1 MCRCRVQ
8 IRMPQINPAEIQG
21 KWRKGF
27 ALDRHVVSSEFLGY
41 NEAGHPQ
48 FENKRSEIGELLYR
62 LKYQNDQSAVD
73 PLVNAAVAYLKK
85 WNPGMNAIVPVT
97 PSRERKVQ
105 PVVTVGAAIAEKLKV
120 EFGDGW
126 IKRTGKVPELKN
138 IGHDER
144 LRLLQSAHTVE
155 QKKVKGRKILL
166 LDDLFQTGATM
177 NAITEALLKQGE
189 AAEVYALALT
199 RAGKV

>member
-1 MCRCRVQ
+1 
-8 IRMPQINPAEIQG
+8 MPQVSPVEIKG

-48 FENKRSEIGELLYR
+48 FDNKRSEIGELIYR
-62 LKYQNDQSAVD
+62 LKYQNDQSAID
-73 PLVNAAVAYLKK
+73 PLVEVAVAYLKE
-85 WNPGMNAIVPVT
+85 WNPGMNAVVPVT

-105 PVVTVGAAIAEKLKV
+105 PVVTIGAAIARKLDV
-120 EFGDGW
+120 EFGGDW
-126 IKRTGKVPELKN
+126 ISRTGKVPELKN
-138 IGHDER
+138 VKHDER
-144 LRLLQSAHTVE
+144 VRLLQGAHTVE
-155 QKKVKGRKILL
+155 QKKVKGRKVLL

-177 NAITEALLKQGE
+177 NAITETLLKQGE